1 MNNGFGQIGSSDLGI
16 GGENSFWPA
25 FTDVM
30 MVITLIFLMATSIL
44 VVRNW
49 QLVAEL
55 QESIAAE
62 QISVQIIQ
70 SASLENATL
79 EERLANAEQ
88 GNSILRLRLMKKD
101 ELLASAQLA
110 MGEQESILISLEQEN
125 LALQSSLQQSQ
136 VELGVAN
143 QEINMTT
150 ARLSDMAQQITQLN
164 QLLAQQQQ
172 AGDEARAQLASARL
186 EIYALSESSSQQ
198 QNIISQLSKEKS
210 KLSAD
215 STATNR
221 QLLTLKSEYDLVKSQ
236 YEDLIKPARSA
247 KGKHIAEVYYIKENS
262 GIIIR
267 YRQPGDAGFSRLSL
281 AEVESRLEILKREYG
296 DQLYI
301 KIIIPEDSGLS
312 YNEAWE
318 FMRKLLAKYDYYYQ
332 E

>member
-1 MNNGFGQIGSSDLGI
+1 MNNGFGQIGSSHLGI

-30 MVITLIFLMATSIL
+30 MVITLIFLMATSIR

-150 ARLSDMAQQITQLN
+150 ARFDDMAQQITKLN

-186 EIYALSESSSQQ
+186 EIYALTESSSQQ

-210 KLSAD
+210 QLSAD

-247 KGKHIAEVYYIKENS
+247 KGKHIAEVYYIKEHS

-281 AEVESRLEILKREYG
+281 AEVECRLEILKREYG

>member
-1 MNNGFGQIGSSDLGI
+1 MNNGFGQIGSSHLGI